1 MKETIVLI
9 VSSIGLIVLGYGV
22 RLLQEAA
29 RELFRTK
36 SYRDDYIDWS
46 KIPGKFGFAMVQ
58 DDGVLIVGR
67 DFMDG
72 DKPSPSDDGAWS
84 WIWTLDLDD
93 YQEAIIGPLPPW
105 RESLRKR
112 PGSEK

>member
-1 MKETIVLI
+1 MKETIVII
-9 VSSIGLIVLGYGV
+9 VSSIGLIVLVYGV

-46 KIPGKFGFAMVQ
+46 KILSEFGFA
-58 DDGVLIVGR
+58 DDGSDGVLIVGR
-67 DFMDG
+67 DFG
-72 DKPSPSDDGAWS
+72 NKPSPSDDGAWS
-84 WIWTLDLDD
+84 CRWTPDLDN
-93 YQEAIIGPLPPW
+93 YQDAIIGPLPPW

-112 PGSEK
+112 PGVAK